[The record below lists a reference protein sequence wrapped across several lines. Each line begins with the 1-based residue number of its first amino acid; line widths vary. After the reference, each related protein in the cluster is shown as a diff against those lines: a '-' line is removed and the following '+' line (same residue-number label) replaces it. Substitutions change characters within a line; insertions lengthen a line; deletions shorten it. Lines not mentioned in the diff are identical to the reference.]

1 MMGSSRRWV
10 AHALLVVTAVGIG
23 AYMATLSAIAPIVS
37 DDLHY
42 CFGMDRGGL
51 HDLSDVLRSAVDLYN
66 RYGLRLG
73 TALYFLVF
81 LFGRWLFIVL
91 NPLAFL
97 ALGYVVFVIA
107 LGRRLDR
114 GSIRDVSMLLFIY
127 LLIGGAGPGITEV
140 SFWATGATQYMW
152 GAGIALGFLVPFRFV
167 LEGRI
172 VIRDTRENAVLMY
185 VIGGLVGLVQ
195 ETIVPSVI
203 GLLAILWLVCARR
216 GTRLPA
222 WFYTGMA
229 GVVAGFLVFMVAP
242 GNYRRAANAG
252 EHLWNLTLVERLVDV
267 APYLFKKFVVYSGRM
282 LVTILE
288 VLVAIGL
295 VALAIVPGR
304 SIADRL
310 RIFASRPMVLGG
322 VFLTTAAVTIFSL
335 FVSPIRMSSRVYFG
349 AGLMI
354 VLFLVIWV
362 WLLFYER
369 FPVLG
374 KYVVGTICFLCFM
387 EMAAIANEYVDI
399 HRQLRQ
405 RLQIVEQA
413 KRNGEFTVRLPI
425 YQRHRKR
432 RIWVP
437 DITEDPTHN
446 RNRNFAFYYGLDEV
460 VGYNAETSR
469 HPPKF

>member
-1 MMGSSRRWV
+1 
-10 AHALLVVTAVGIG
+10 
-23 AYMATLSAIAPIVS
+23 
-37 DDLHY
+37 
-42 CFGMDRGGL
+42 
-51 HDLSDVLRSAVDLYN
+51 
-66 RYGLRLG
+66 
-73 TALYFLVF
+73 
-81 LFGRWLFIVL
+81 
-91 NPLAFL
+91 
-97 ALGYVVFVIA
+97 
-107 LGRRLDR
+107 
-114 GSIRDVSMLLFIY
+114 
-127 LLIGGAGPGITEV
+127 LIGGAGPGITEV